1 VLLVEVILP
10 RLTED
15 IPMNI
20 QQSTPTTPLRARMI
34 SDMSGRNLGPAS
46 QSSHLRACKRF
57 AAWLG
62 RSPETATPD
71 DVKYFQQYLIE
82 SGVSICTRNQTM
94 TGVKFLLRVTLRRH
108 DLVAEIFH
116 LKEPVKVPLVLS
128 KKEIKRI
135 LAMAPSLK
143 ARVMLSLAYGCG
155 MRAGEVVRLKVGDIV
170 PAARL
175 RHDSDQEIIRIVQS
189 KGRKDRIVMLPVDI
203 LSLLRDW
210 WKERPTGQDKDVP
223 APERVLFPGYRGKH
237 LSARQISRLF
247 KETARE
253 AGITKPVTL
262 HTSCRRRASGTMRH
276 SFATHLLERGVD
288 IRVIQ
293 ALLGHTK
300 LTTTARYASV
310 ATGMIAAV
318 DSPLDDLNGA
328 KRKKGKPKPS

>member
-1 VLLVEVILP
+1 
-10 RLTED
+10 
-15 IPMNI
+15 MNI
-20 QQSTPTTPLRARMI
+20 QHSTAITPLRARMI
-34 SDMSGRNLGPAS
+34 ADMTARNLGPAS
-46 QSSHLRACKRF
+46 QSNHLRACKRF

-94 TGVKFLLRVTLRRH
+94 TGVKFLFRVTLRRH

-116 LKEPVKVPLVLS
+116 LKEPVKIPLVLS

-135 LAMAPSLK
+135 LAMAPSTK
-143 ARVMLSLAYGCG
+143 AHVMLSLAYGCG
-155 MRAGEVVRLKVGDIV
+155 MRAGEVVRLKVGDI
-170 PAARL
+170 
-175 RHDSDQEIIRIVQS
+175 DSDQEIIRIVQS
-189 KGRKDRIVMLPVDI
+189 KGRKDRNVMLPKDI
-203 LSLLRDW
+203 LGMLREW
-210 WKERPTGQDKDVP
+210 WKERPSGQDEDVP

-237 LSARQISRLF
+237 LSSRQISRLF
-247 KETARE
+247 KQTARE

-262 HTSCRRRASGTMRH
+262 HTLRH

-288 IRVIQ
+288 IRVIYYPAVAACSDERAGASGPCQ
-293 ALLGHTK
+293 TDDHSALCQRCHPLPGRR
-300 LTTTARYASV
+300 LRSNLPRG
-310 ATGMIAAV
+310 GMIAAV

>member
-1 VLLVEVILP
+1 
-10 RLTED
+10 
-15 IPMNI
+15 MNV
-20 QQSTPTTPLRARMI
+20 QQSAPMTPLRMRMVA
-34 SDMSGRNLGPAS
+34 DMSARNLGPAS
-46 QSSHLRACKRF
+46 QTSHLRACRRF

-71 DVKYFQQYLIE
+71 DVRDFQQHLIE
-82 SGVSICTRNQTM
+82 TATSICTRNQTM
-94 TGVKFLLRVTLRRH
+94 TGVKFLFRVTMRRH

-128 KKEIKRI
+128 QKEIKRI
-135 LAMAPSLK
+135 LAMAPGLK

-155 MRAGEVVRLKVGDIV
+155 MRAGEVVRLKVGDI
-170 PAARL
+170 
-175 RHDSDQEIIRIVQS
+175 DSAQEVIRIVQS
-189 KGRKDRIVMLPVDI
+189 KGRKDRNVMLPVDI
-203 LSLLRDW
+203 LGLLREW
-210 WKERPTGQDKDVP
+210 WKERPTSQDKDVP
-223 APERVLFPGYRGKH
+223 GPERVLFPGYRGKH

-262 HTSCRRRASGTMRH
+262 HTLRH

-310 ATGMIAAV
+310 ATGMISAV
-318 DSPLDDLNGA
+318 GSPLDDLTA
-328 KRKKGKPKPS
+328 SKRKKGAP

>member
-1 VLLVEVILP
+1 
-10 RLTED
+10 
-15 IPMNI
+15 MNI
-20 QQSTPTTPLRARMI
+20 SHSKSVTPLRARMI
-34 SDMSGRNLGPAS
+34 ADMSARTLGRAS
-46 QSSHLRACKRF
+46 QTSHLRACKRF
-57 AAWLG
+57 AAWLR
-62 RSPETATPD
+62 RSPDTATPD
-71 DVKYFQQYLIE
+71 DVKHFQLHLMDT
-82 SGVSICTRNQTM
+82 GTSICTRNQTM
-94 TGVKFLLRVTLRRH
+94 TGVKFLFRVTLRRH
-108 DLVAEIFH
+108 DLVAEIFS

-155 MRAGEVVRLKVGDIV
+155 MRAGEVVRLKVGDI
-170 PAARL
+170 
-175 RHDSDQEIIRIVQS
+175 DSAQQIIRIVQA
-189 KGRKDRIVMLPVDI
+189 KGRKDRNVMLPSDI
-203 LSLLRDW
+203 LNLLREW
-210 WKERPTGQDKDVP
+210 WTERPTGQDNDVP
-223 APERVLFPGYRGKH
+223 GPERSLFPGYNGTH

-247 KETARE
+247 KQAARE

-262 HTSCRRRASGTMRH
+262 HTLRH

-318 DSPLDDLNGA
+318 ESPLDDLTPD
-328 KRKKGKPKPS
+328 KRKKGKHKRGKPKSS

>member
-1 VLLVEVILP
+1 
-10 RLTED
+10 
-15 IPMNI
+15 MNI
-20 QQSTPTTPLRARMI
+20 QHSEPTTPLRARMI
-34 SDMSGRNLGPAS
+34 SDMTARTLGPAS
-46 QSSHLRACKRF
+46 QTNHLRACKRF

-71 DVKYFQQYLIE
+71 DVKYFQQHLVEI
-82 SGVSICTRNQTM
+82 GTSICTRNQTM
-94 TGVKFLLRVTLRRH
+94 TGVKFLFRVTMRRH
-108 DLVAEIFH
+108 DLVAEIFS

-128 KKEIKRI
+128 KKEVKRI
-135 LAMAPSLK
+135 LAMAPSQK

-155 MRAGEVVRLKVGDIV
+155 MRAGEVVRLKVGDI
-170 PAARL
+170 
-175 RHDSDQEIIRIVQS
+175 DSAQQIIRIVQA
-189 KGRKDRIVMLPVDI
+189 KGRKDRNVMLPADI
-203 LSLLRDW
+203 LGLLREW
-210 WKERPTGQDKDVP
+210 WKERPTGQDKDVSG
-223 APERVLFPGYRGKH
+223 PERVLFPGYRGEH

-247 KETARE
+247 KEAARE

-262 HTSCRRRASGTMRH
+262 HTLRH

-318 DSPLDDLNGA
+318 DSPLDDLSGT
-328 KRKKGKPKPS
+328 KRKKGKAGSS

>member
-1 VLLVEVILP
+1 
-10 RLTED
+10 
-15 IPMNI
+15 MNI
-20 QQSTPTTPLRARMI
+20 QHSTPITPLRARMI
-34 SDMSGRNLGPAS
+34 LDMTARTLGPAS
-46 QSSHLRACKRF
+46 QTSHLRACKRF

-71 DVKYFQQYLIE
+71 DVKYFQQHLVEI
-82 SGVSICTRNQTM
+82 GTSICTRNQTM
-94 TGVKFLLRVTLRRH
+94 TGVKFLFRVTMRRH
-108 DLVAEIFH
+108 DLVAEILS

-135 LAMAPSLK
+135 LAMAPSQK

-155 MRAGEVVRLKVGDIV
+155 MRAGEVVRLKVGDI
-170 PAARL
+170 
-175 RHDSDQEIIRIVQS
+175 DGEQKIIRIVQS
-189 KGRKDRIVMLPVDI
+189 KGRKDRNVMLPSDI
-203 LSLLRDW
+203 LGLLREW
-210 WKERPTGQDKDVP
+210 WKERPNGQDKNVP
-223 APERVLFPGYRGKH
+223 RPERVLFPGYRGKH

-247 KETARE
+247 KQTALE
-253 AGITKPVTL
+253 AGITKPVTP
-262 HTSCRRRASGTMRH
+262 HTLRH

-318 DSPLDDLNGA
+318 DSPLDDLNGP
-328 KRKKGKPKPS
+328 KRKKGRGRST

>member
-1 VLLVEVILP
+1 
-10 RLTED
+10 
-15 IPMNI
+15 MNI
-20 QQSTPTTPLRARMI
+20 QQPTPMTPLRARMI
-34 SDMSGRNLGPAS
+34 ADMSGRNLGPAS

-94 TGVKFLLRVTLRRH
+94 TGVKFLFRVTLRRH
-108 DLVAEIFH
+108 NLVAEIFH

-189 KGRKDRIVMLPVDI
+189 KGRKDRNVMLPVDI

-223 APERVLFPGYRGKH
+223 DPERVLFPGYRGKH

-247 KETARE
+247 KETAHE

-262 HTSCRRRASGTMRH
+262 HTLRH
-276 SFATHLLERGVD
+276 SFATHLLESGVD

-293 ALLGHTK
+293 ALLGHAK
-300 LTTTARYASV
+300 LTTTARYTSV

-318 DSPLDDLNGA
+318 DSPLDDLNQT
-328 KRKKGKPKPS
+328 KRKKGKARPT

>member
-1 VLLVEVILP
+1 
-10 RLTED
+10 
-15 IPMNI
+15 MNV
-20 QQSTPTTPLRARMI
+20 QQSAPMTPLRTRMVA
-34 SDMSGRNLGPAS
+34 DMSARNLGPAS
-46 QSSHLRACKRF
+46 QTSHLRACRRF

-71 DVKYFQQYLIE
+71 DVRDFQQHLIE
-82 SGVSICTRNQTM
+82 TATSICTRNQTM
-94 TGVKFLLRVTLRRH
+94 TGVKFLFRVTMRRH

-128 KKEIKRI
+128 QKEIKRI
-135 LAMAPSLK
+135 LAMAPGLK

-155 MRAGEVVRLKVGDIV
+155 MRAGEVVRLKVGDI
-170 PAARL
+170 
-175 RHDSDQEIIRIVQS
+175 DSAQEVIRIVQS
-189 KGRKDRIVMLPVDI
+189 KGRKDRNVMLPVDI
-203 LSLLRDW
+203 LGLLREW
-210 WKERPTGQDKDVP
+210 WKERPTSQDKDVP
-223 APERVLFPGYRGKH
+223 GPERVLFPGYRGKH

-262 HTSCRRRASGTMRH
+262 HTLRH

-310 ATGMIAAV
+310 ATGMISAV
-318 DSPLDDLNGA
+318 GSPLDDLTA
-328 KRKKGKPKPS
+328 SKRQKGKKGAP